1 MSDGATASKCI
12 QAWPEGSSLLKPG
25 TAQCRVIALT
35 VPRTTTFFLIF
46 FQQTTG
52 ISLSQFNRRRR
63 KVLGN
68 KHTFRIHYWLGLGLL
83 QTISQDAEGIVPKR
97 QAPLVMEHVPNVFF
111 WSWFCGCTWC
121 GRRL

>member
-1 MSDGATASKCI
+1 MPSHRTH
-12 QAWPEGSSLLKPG
+12 
-25 TAQCRVIALT
+25 
-35 VPRTTTFFLIF
+35 RTTYNDFLLNF

-83 QTISQDAEGIVPKR
+83 QTISQNAEGIVPKR
-97 QAPLVMEHVPNVFF
+97 QAPLVMEHVPNVFLVLVLQVPMV
-111 WSWFCGCTWC
+111 
-121 GRRL
+121 R